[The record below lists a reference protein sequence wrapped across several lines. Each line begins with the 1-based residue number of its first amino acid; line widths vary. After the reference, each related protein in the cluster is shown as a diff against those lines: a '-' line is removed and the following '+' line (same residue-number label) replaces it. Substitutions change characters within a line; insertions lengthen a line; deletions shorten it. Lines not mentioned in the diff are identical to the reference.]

1 MVHMTKTP
9 NQHLTRFGFRRQ
21 RSSTHTSRT
30 MMLEELRGVLSYV
43 DCPEAGKVAYRRA
56 IDDENCLGKRSS
68 KTRLLTYRHLS
79 DLYALD
85 PSLILFRTL
94 VYFWQRDPCGQPLLA
109 LLCAYARDSILR
121 STASFILP
129 FPEGTTVTREALEV
143 FIDAKEPGR
152 FSKATL
158 TSTAQNINSTW
169 TQAGHLTGRKRKV
182 RAKALPTAGS
192 VAYALL
198 LGYLSGSRG
207 QALFTTD
214 YARLLD
220 VSCEQ
225 RMKLAAEACRRG
237 WIVFKRVG
245 EVIEVLFPNL
255 IQAQEME
262 WIREQN

>member
-1 MVHMTKTP
+1 
-9 NQHLTRFGFRRQ
+9 
-21 RSSTHTSRT
+21 
-30 MMLEELRGVLSYV
+30 MMLKELQGILSYV
-43 DCPEAGKVAYRRA
+43 DRSNAGKTEYRCA
-56 IDDENCLGKRSS
+56 IDDENCLGKRSG

-85 PSLILFRTL
+85 PSVILFRAL

-109 LLCAYARDSILR
+109 LLCAYARDSLLR

-129 FPEGTTVTREALEV
+129 FPEGTTITREALEA

-158 TSTAQNINSTW
+158 TSTAQNINATW
-169 TQAGHLTGRKRKV
+169 TQAGHLTGRKRKL
-182 RAKALPTAGS
+182 RAKARPTAGS

-214 YARLLD
+214 YTRLLD
-220 VSCEQ
+220 VSCEH
-225 RMKLAAEACRRG
+225 RMQLAAEACRRG

-245 EVIEVLFPNL
+245 EVIEVVFPNL
-255 IQAQEME
+255 ILAQELE
-262 WIREQN
+262 WMREQN

>member
-1 MVHMTKTP
+1 MT
-9 NQHLTRFGFRRQ
+9 FA
-21 RSSTHTSRT
+21 
-30 MMLEELRGVLSYV
+30 RGL
-43 DCPEAGKVAYRRA
+43 
-56 IDDENCLGKRSS
+56 
-68 KTRLLTYRHLS
+68 
-79 DLYALD
+79 
-85 PSLILFRTL
+85 L

-109 LLCAYARDSILR
+109 LLCAYARDSVLR

-129 FPEGTTVTREALEV
+129 FPEGTTVTREALKA

-169 TQAGHLTGRKRKV
+169 TQAGHLTGCRYKM
-182 RAKALPTAGS
+182 RAKALPTASS

-214 YARLLD
+214 YARLLG

-225 RMKLAAEACRRG
+225 GMQLAAQASRRG
-237 WIVFKRVG
+237 WMVFKHVG

-255 IQAQEME
+255 IHAQEME
-262 WIREQN
+262 WLREQN

>member
-1 MVHMTKTP
+1 MMETHHKNP
-9 NQHLTRFGFRRQ
+9 TRFGFRLQ

-30 MMLEELRGVLSYV
+30 MMLAELRGLLSYV
-43 DCPEAGKVAYRRA
+43 DHPEAGKVDYRRA
-56 IDDENCLGKRSS
+56 IDDQNCLGKRSS
-68 KTRLLTYRHLS
+68 KTRLLTSRHLS

-109 LLCAYARDSILR
+109 LLCAYARDAILR
-121 STASFILP
+121 STSSFILP
-129 FPEGTTVTREALEV
+129 FPEGTTVTRKALEA
-143 FIDAKEPGR
+143 FIDATEPGR

-169 TQAGHLTGRKRKV
+169 TQAGHLTGRQRKV

-214 YARLLD
+214 YASLLD

-225 RMKLAAEACRRG
+225 EMKLAAEASRRG

-255 IQAQEME
+255 IHAQEME

>member
-1 MVHMTKTP
+1 MLRITSTP
-9 NQHLTRFGFRRQ
+9 NQNPTCFGFRLE

-30 MMLEELRGVLSYV
+30 MMLEELRELLSYV
-43 DCPEAGKVAYRRA
+43 DHPEAGKVEYRRA

-109 LLCAYARDSILR
+109 LLCACARDSILR
-121 STASFILP
+121 STVSFILP
-129 FPEGTTVTREALEV
+129 FPEGATVTREALEA

-158 TSTAQNINSTW
+158 TSTAQNINATW
-169 TQAGHLTGRKRKV
+169 TQAGHLTGRRHKV
-182 RAKALPTAGS
+182 RAKALPTTGS
-192 VAYALL
+192 VSYALL
-198 LGYLSGSRG
+198 LGYLTGSRG

-220 VSCEQ
+220 VSGEQ
-225 RMKLAAEACRRG
+225 AMQLAAEASRRG

-245 EVIEVLFPNL
+245 EVIEVLFPHL
-255 IQAQEME
+255 IHAQEME

>member
-1 MVHMTKTP
+1 
-9 NQHLTRFGFRRQ
+9 
-21 RSSTHTSRT
+21 
-30 MMLEELRGVLSYV
+30 
-43 DCPEAGKVAYRRA
+43 
-56 IDDENCLGKRSS
+56 
-68 KTRLLTYRHLS
+68 
-79 DLYALD
+79 
-85 PSLILFRTL
+85 
-94 VYFWQRDPCGQPLLA
+94 
-109 LLCAYARDSILR
+109 
-121 STASFILP
+121 LP
-129 FPEGTTVTREALEV
+129 FPEGTTVTRQALEA
-143 FIDAKEPGR
+143 FIDAREPGH

-158 TSTAQNINSTW
+158 TSTAQNINATW
-169 TQAGHLTGRKRKV
+169 TQAGHLTGRRHKM

-207 QALFTTD
+207 QALFTID

-225 RMKLAAEACRRG
+225 GMHLAAEACRRG

-262 WIREQN
+262 WLREQN

>member
-1 MVHMTKTP
+1 
-9 NQHLTRFGFRRQ
+9 
-21 RSSTHTSRT
+21 
-30 MMLEELRGVLSYV
+30 MMLEELWGLLSYV
-43 DCPEAGKVAYRRA
+43 DRPEAGKVDYRRA
-56 IDDENCLGKRSS
+56 IDDENCLGKRSR

-129 FPEGTTVTREALEV
+129 FPEGTTVTREVLEA

-158 TSTAQNINSTW
+158 TSTAQNINATW
-169 TQAGHLTGRKRKV
+169 TQAGQLTGHRHKV

-198 LGYLSGSRG
+198 LGHLSGSRG

-214 YARLLD
+214 YAKLLD
-220 VSCEQ
+220 ASCAVGIQ
-225 RMKLAAEACRRG
+225 LAAESCRRG
-237 WIVFKRVG
+237 WLVFKRVG
-245 EVIEVLFPNL
+245 EVLEVLFPNL
-255 IQAQEME
+255 IRAQEME
-262 WIREQN
+262 WLREQN

>member
-1 MVHMTKTP
+1 MARMTRTP
-9 NQHLTRFGFRRQ
+9 NQPPTRFGFRLQ
-21 RSSTHTSRT
+21 RSSTHTSRR

-43 DCPEAGKVAYRRA
+43 DRPEAGKAEYRRA

-68 KTRLLTYRHLS
+68 KTRLLTYRHLCN
-79 DLYALD
+79 LYALD

-94 VYFWQRDPCGQPLLA
+94 VYFWQHDPCGQPLLA
-109 LLCAYARDSILR
+109 LLCAYARDAILR

-129 FPEGTTVTREALEV
+129 FPEGTTVTRGALEA
-143 FIDAKEPGR
+143 FIDATEPGR
-152 FSKATL
+152 FSNATL
-158 TSTAQNINSTW
+158 TSTAQNINATW
-169 TQAGHLTGRKRKV
+169 TQAGHLAGHRHKV

-207 QALFTTD
+207 QALFTTE

-225 RMKLAAEACRRG
+225 KMQLAAEACRRG
-237 WIVFKRVG
+237 WLVFKRVG
-245 EVIEVLFPNL
+245 EVIEVLFPHL
-255 IQAQEME
+255 IQAQELE
-262 WIREQN
+262 WLREQN

>member
-1 MVHMTKTP
+1 
-9 NQHLTRFGFRRQ
+9 
-21 RSSTHTSRT
+21 

-43 DCPEAGKVAYRRA
+43 DRSNAGKAEYRRA

-68 KTRLLTYRHLS
+68 KTRLLTYRHLC

-85 PSLILFRTL
+85 PSLVLFRTL

-129 FPEGTTVTREALEV
+129 FSEGTTVTREALEA

-158 TSTAQNINSTW
+158 TSTAQNINATW
-169 TQAGHLTGRKRKV
+169 TQAGHLTGHRYKV
-182 RAKALPTAGS
+182 RAKALPTVGS

-207 QALFTTD
+207 RALFTTD
-214 YARLLD
+214 YAKLLD
-220 VSCEQ
+220 ASCEHGMQ
-225 RMKLAAEACRRG
+225 LAAEACRRG

-255 IQAQEME
+255 ILAQEME
-262 WIREQN
+262 WMREQN

>member
-1 MVHMTKTP
+1 MTRTP
-9 NQHLTRFGFRRQ
+9 NQNPTRFGFRLE

-30 MMLEELRGVLSYV
+30 MMLEELQGVLSYV
-43 DCPEAGKVAYRRA
+43 DCPDAGKEAYRRA
-56 IDDENCLGKRSS
+56 IDGENCLGKRSS

-94 VYFWQRDPCGQPLLA
+94 VYFWQRDPCGRPLLA

-121 STASFILP
+121 STAPFILP
-129 FPEGTTVTREALEV
+129 FPEGTAVTREALEA
-143 FIDAKEPGR
+143 FIDAREPGR

-158 TSTAQNINSTW
+158 TSTAQNINATW
-169 TQAGHLTGRKRKV
+169 TQAGHLTGHRHKM

-225 RMKLAAEACRRG
+225 GMQLAAEAARRG
-237 WIVFKRVG
+237 WLVCKRVG